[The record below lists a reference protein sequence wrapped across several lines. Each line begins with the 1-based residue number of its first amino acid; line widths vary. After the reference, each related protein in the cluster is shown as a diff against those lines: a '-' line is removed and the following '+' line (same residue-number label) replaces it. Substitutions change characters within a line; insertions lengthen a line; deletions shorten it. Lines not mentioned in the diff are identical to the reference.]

1 MPRHLHTDPFLC
13 LPPSPIRALTI
24 PAHERTARH
33 EKHWRYVREHTAGYW
48 AASNFTELQRA
59 CRGHSS
65 LRCYGLGFGLNFR
78 IVALD
83 PNFRRLPT
91 DRVAAAFN
99 RAAKR
104 LLIFDYD
111 GTLVPASSSF
121 PNRPSAELLTALR
134 VLADD
139 LNNTV
144 YIVSGRRRA
153 LLDDWFAGVPN
164 LGASAEHGAYLRS
177 HLGGDWEALA
187 PGVPEA
193 SLGGAT
199 GGVAAVDPA
208 ALLGGGE
215 SAAPRGWR
223 EVVLPILELYT
234 ESTDGSFVELKDSA
248 LAWHYGDADPEFG
261 STQAKE
267 LLDHMESVLANEPVE
282 VVAGPGV
289 VEIKPQGVGKGQAVA
304 RVLEMLAHGGGGTV
318 DFALCMGDDRS
329 DEEMYATLEARAR
342 EAAPGGAAV
351 SYDGLFN
358 CTVGQKPSKA
368 SFFLNDPAE
377 AVELLQSLAG
387 GPQEGGTPRL
397 STAAVAGGL
406 ELGSKYTIP
415 EER

>member
-1 MPRHLHTDPFLC
+1 
-13 LPPSPIRALTI
+13 
-24 PAHERTARH
+24 
-33 EKHWRYVREHTAGYW
+33 VREHTAGYW
-48 AASNFTELQRA
+48 AASNFAELQRA

-78 IVALD
+78 IVALA

-91 DRVAAAFN
+91 DRVLAAYT
-99 RAAKR
+99 RATQR

-121 PNRPSAELLTALR
+121 PNRPSTELLTALS
-134 VLADD
+134 VLASEPG
-139 LNNTV
+139 NAV

-153 LLDDWFAGVPN
+153 LLDDWFAGVKN

-177 HLGGDWEALA
+177 HTGGEWEALA

-193 SLGGAT
+193 SSGTPQGADA
-199 GGVAAVDPA
+199 AAVDDDA
-208 ALLGGGE
+208 
-215 SAAPRGWR
+215 AAPARGWR

-234 ESTDGSFVELKDSA
+234 ESTDGSFVERKESA

-304 RVLEMLAHGGGGTV
+304 RVLEVLAGGSSGI
-318 DFALCMGDDRS
+318 DFTLCLGDDRS
-329 DEEMYATLEARAR
+329 DEEMYATLEARAH
-342 EAAPGGAAV
+342 EGPPGGGGVAP
-351 SYDGLFN
+351 DGMFN

-368 SFFLNDPAE
+368 SYFLNDPAE

-397 STAAVAGGL
+397 SHAAATGGL
-406 ELGSKYTIP
+406 ELGSKHTIP